1 MKLPPRQIH
10 ALRAPPRE
18 LILNIDKARDLAWV
32 TAQTIWELRR
42 TVLLGDRFLAA
53 LGHTVGMT
61 SRALLTPVPE
71 LSPR

>member
-1 MKLPPRQIH
+1 MSGRGSRLSFRWEGCVLTR
-10 ALRAPPRE
+10 LR
-18 LILNIDKARDLAWV
+18 DCGTDLAWV

-42 TVLLGDRFLAA
+42 TRFLGGRFLDA
-53 LGHTVGMT
+53 LGLTVGMT